1 MNIRQ
6 EILNAPESLRE
17 TLEKGRPEYEA
28 VVRATRWSARP
39 LYLVGRGASYIAA
52 LAGGLAFESLLGV
65 PVVVRRALDFRAY
78 SASALDSRSVVLAV
92 SQSGE
97 SPDTLECAGAG
108 RRRGATV
115 LALTSGP
122 ATPLAKL
129 ADRVLVVRAG
139 EEPEPRARTVLCQ
152 QAALNAVALLA
163 ARFLKPPDPQMA
175 SVEEEL
181 LSLPGAIERTLSQ
194 FRDALR
200 SLAAELAGA
209 KRLSVVGGGFY
220 YPAAL
225 QWSRLVEK
233 WLGIPVA
240 CSTPDEFA
248 GFRESRPRSQ
258 HTLEQ
263 PPEEAPKVVVL
274 SGSRSKLKAQ
284 ADEVARECL
293 KAGTAV
299 FSVTDAADRELAARS
314 SMAVLLPALHELPG
328 SILALALL
336 DWVAWE
342 MSKER
347 TKPA

>member
-28 VVRATRWSARP
+28 VVRATRWTARP

-52 LAGGLAFESLLGV
+52 LAGGLAFESLLGL
-65 PVVVRRALDFRAY
+65 PVIVRRALDFRAY
-78 SASALDSRSVVLAV
+78 SASALDARSVLLAV

-97 SPDTLECAGAG
+97 SRDVLECARAG
-108 RRRGATV
+108 RRRSATV
-115 LALTSGP
+115 LALTSSP
-122 ATPLAKL
+122 TTSLAKL

-139 EEPEPRARTVLCQ
+139 EEPEPRVRTVLCQ
-152 QAALNAVALLA
+152 HAALSAVALLA
-163 ARFLKPPDPQMA
+163 ARLLKPPDPQIA

-181 LSLPGAIERTLSQ
+181 LSLPGGIERTLTQ

-240 CSTPDEFA
+240 CFTPDQFSDFHESGA
-248 GFRESRPRSQ
+248 GLRR
-258 HTLEQ
+258 T
-263 PPEEAPKVVVL
+263 PEETPQVVVL
-274 SGSRSKLKAQ
+274 SGSRSKLQAQ
-284 ADEVARECL
+284 ADELARECR

-328 SILALALL
+328 SILTLALL

-342 MSKER
+342 VSKEI